1 LSHGGDIIKTV
12 ITYGTFDLF
21 HIGHLKML
29 QRAKALGDKLI
40 VGVSTDEFNK
50 IKGKQSIIPYEQRA
64 EIVKNIKCVDLVI
77 PEKCWEQKIEDIKK
91 YNVDVFVIGED
102 WKGKFDFLKKYCEVV
117 YLPRTEGISTTEL
130 KKTLNH
136 ISKLSTTELKKAL
149 NILSKINFTEIR
161 YAFEILNQIN
171 NDFFG

>member
-50 IKGKQSIIPYEQRA
+50 IKGKQSIIPYEQR
-64 EIVKNIKCVDLVI
+64 
-77 PEKCWEQKIEDIKK
+77 Q
-91 YNVDVFVIGED
+91 
-102 WKGKFDFLKKYCEVV
+102 
-117 YLPRTEGISTTEL
+117 R
-130 KKTLNH
+130 
-136 ISKLSTTELKKAL
+136 
-149 NILSKINFTEIR
+149 
-161 YAFEILNQIN
+161 
-171 NDFFG
+171 